1 MRFMIMKKAKDE
13 AALSAKD
20 EAMPLDHKAV
30 TCSSSDSPVT
40 VAATHAEL
48 VPEIKLPK
56 PRRQQLRVPWGLPWV
71 ARSAT
76 LLVLA
81 LACCNTTS
89 MLEGFDWVQRI
100 PWGVFCAGFV
110 AQLVDGSMGM
120 GYGLTS
126 STILVAA
133 GLQAT
138 TASSVVHLAQLGT
151 TAVSGLA
158 HYRAGN
164 VDLPTVRR
172 LSPFGAGAA
181 FAGAALLTSLG
192 EARVLQSLLLFGV
205 GAYVLVRDSGSAA
218 IEGSGD
224 ATGPSRSPT
233 RLLLA
238 PLGVVGGFIDATGGG
253 GWGPV
258 ATSGLL
264 ADGRL
269 TPARVIGTVSLAEFF
284 VTVGCVVGFAAV
296 ELVRLASLLDLASS
310 ASAPPPTAAASE
322 VASLASTITQM
333 RLDLVA
339 TLLIGGLLAAPV
351 APAIVQWLPERVL
364 GKVVGGFICLTNARG
379 LLRAA
384 GATGNASIVAYG
396 TILLTTWSLTLRS
409 VV

>member
-1 MRFMIMKKAKDE
+1 MGRPDA
-13 AALSAKD
+13 
-20 EAMPLDHKAV
+20 
-30 TCSSSDSPVT
+30 
-40 VAATHAEL
+40 
-48 VPEIKLPK
+48 
-56 PRRQQLRVPWGLPWV
+56 RRVERETKNV
-71 ARSAT
+71 SIT
-76 LLVLA
+76 LL
-81 LACCNTTS
+81 T
-89 MLEGFDWVQRI
+89 VQ
-100 PWGVFCAGFV
+100 
-110 AQLVDGSMGM
+110 
-120 GYGLTS
+120 T
-126 STILVAA
+126 
-133 GLQAT
+133 
-138 TASSVVHLAQLGT
+138 
-151 TAVSGLA
+151 
-158 HYRAGN
+158 
-164 VDLPTVRR
+164 
-172 LSPFGAGAA
+172 
-181 FAGAALLTSLG
+181 
-192 EARVLQSLLLFGV
+192 
-205 GAYVLVRDSGSAA
+205 
-218 IEGSGD
+218 
-224 ATGPSRSPT
+224 RSPT

-339 TLLIGGLLAAPV
+339 TLPIGGLLAAPV